1 MDNFCLRCN
10 MSEEEQLKCLANDVD
25 ALINRYREEFN
36 ISYATVVAVLTF
48 KTHMMCQEA
57 ARQKED

>member
-1 MDNFCLRCN
+1 